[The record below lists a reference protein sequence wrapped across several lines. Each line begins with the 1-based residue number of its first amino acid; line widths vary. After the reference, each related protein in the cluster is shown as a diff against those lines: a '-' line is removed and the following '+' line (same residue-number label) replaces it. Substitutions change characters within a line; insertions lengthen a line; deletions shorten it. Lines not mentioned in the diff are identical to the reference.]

1 MSGKSLTFVGA
12 VQTLCILFRR
22 SIHYDLREPDI
33 VALFSTFGTIVKS
46 EMSMD
51 PQTGRSK
58 GFCFLEFADPA
69 CAEAA
74 MAMDG
79 FELAGRKIKVGKPLH
94 GQSAAGAGM
103 PMPAAN
109 LLPGL
114 GLAGLPV
121 GLPSLVPGVAVA
133 QQVTTNRCFLLP
145 LPISHLYNTHAM

>member
-1 MSGKSLTFVGA
+1 MTHP
-12 VQTLCILFRR
+12 TR

-33 VALFSTFGTIVKS
+33 VALFSTFGTITKS
-46 EMSMD
+46 EMTMD

-58 GFCFLEFADPA
+58 GFCFLEFAEPA

-94 GQSAAGAGM
+94 GQGATAAQ
-103 PMPAAN
+103 PPAAAS

-121 GLPSLVPGVAVA
+121 GLGAAPIAGLVPG
-133 QQVTTNRCFLLP
+133 
-145 LPISHLYNTHAM
+145 